1 MSVVSSTA
9 IKGIDIVTYLAQDA
23 DRAKAFYRDVL
34 GLNVTSDYGP
44 QGAEFELSDG
54 TTFGVWKMTDGS
66 FRPSGGI
73 MFAVGDLK
81 SAVAEFKQRGVP
93 FEDDGAIEE
102 SPVCFMAFAS
112 DPEGNTFIL
121 HQRKEGT

>member
-1 MSVVSSTA
+1 MSAAGLTV

-23 DRAKAFYRDVL
+23 DRAKAFYRDTL
-34 GLNVTSDYGP
+34 GLRVTTDYGS
-44 QGAEFELSDG
+44 QGAEFELTDG

-66 FRPSGGI
+66 FEPTRGI
-73 MFAVGDLK
+73 MFAVDDLA
-81 SAVAEFKQRGVP
+81 SAVAEFKKRGVA

-102 SPVCFMAFAS
+102 TPACFMAFAG

-121 HQRKEGT
+121 HQRK